1 MGGYIYLICD
11 PVTETYKIG
20 VTRNL
25 NSNRIKKL
33 QTGNSTELHIVNTY
47 KCNYP
52 FRLEKM
58 LHGIFANKRILNEW
72 FKLEYNDVVN
82 FENTCEKTNNIIL
95 SLMDNPFF
103 VKNIK

>member
-11 PVTETYKIG
+11 PVTETYKIW

-25 NSNRIKKL
+25 NSNIIKKI
-33 QTGNSTELHIVNTY
+33 QTGNSSELHIINKY

-72 FKLEYNDVVN
+72 FKLEYNDVIN
-82 FENTCEKTNNIIL
+82 FENICEKTNNIIL

>member
-33 QTGNSTELHIVNTY
+33 QTGNSSELHIVNTY

-52 FRLEKM
+52 
-58 LHGIFANKRILNEW
+58 
-72 FKLEYNDVVN
+72 
-82 FENTCEKTNNIIL
+82 
-95 SLMDNPFF
+95 
-103 VKNIK
+103 

>member
-1 MGGYIYLICD
+1 MCVYIYLICD

-33 QTGNSTELHIVNTY
+33 QTGNSSELHIINTY

-72 FKLEYNDVVN
+72 FKLEHNDVVN
-82 FENTCEKTNNIIL
+82 FKNICEEINNIIL
-95 SLMDNPFF
+95 SLKDNPFF
-103 VKNIK
+103 MKNIK